1 MDIQKL
7 ILDFIL
13 SERTGILLLLA
24 TVLYYMHT
32 QNKIQSKMEGELRG
46 LKDRVNQ
53 LVNRTSDTSSD
64 LSSLSSRITNLSGVV
79 SNASTVAE
87 NTKKELNM
95 LAEGINSETVFNQA
109 IDLARKGSSAK
120 EIVAQTSLNID
131 QAETIVR
138 FHGAKS

>member
-1 MDIQKL
+1 MDIQTL

-13 SERTGILLLLA
+13 SERTGILLLLVA
-24 TVLYYMHT
+24 VLYYMHT
-32 QNKIQSKMEGELRG
+32 QIKIQSKMEGELRG

-53 LVNRTSDTSSD
+53 LVNRTSDASSD

-109 IDLARKGSSAK
+109 IDLARKGISAE